1 MSPATFFT
9 AFQQGEVDLVPY
21 ERLTPADHKVIQSD
35 PVLKNNYLR
44 HFGDFRTDYL
54 LFDTFTAP
62 FNDIKVRK
70 AFAYALDRNAIV
82 NNVYGKVKAMP
93 AHSMLMP
100 GYLLLT
106 QREN

>member
-1 MSPATFFT
+1 MSPATFLPHFSK
-9 AFQQGEVDLVPY
+9 EVDLVPY

-62 FNDIKVRK
+62 FNDIRVRK
-70 AFAYALDRNAIV
+70 AFAYALDR
-82 NNVYGKVKAMP
+82 KRLSTMSMVKSKP
-93 AHSMLMP
+93 CQHIP
-100 GYLLLT
+100 C
-106 QREN
+106 